1 MIHSRWRPRFR
12 KLLALTPRELSELLW
27 AQTTLLRA
35 QRLVSTRPVGELIA
49 AGEMPPSEAAQ
60 RNRVPDME
68 MAARLALAVQR
79 AANHGVFRP
88 LCLVR
93 AVALNQMLE
102 ARGISGS
109 QIKVGVRLQSGRF
122 AAHAWVELD
131 QTVLGDR
138 ETNIRRF
145 EPLTDLQLLTRR

>member
-1 MIHSRWRPRFR
+1 MIQSRWRPRFR
-12 KLLALTPRELSELLW
+12 KLLALTPREFSELLW
-27 AQTTLLRA
+27 AQTALLRA

-49 AGEMPPSEAAQ
+49 AGEMPPPGAAGQ
-60 RNRVPDME
+60 NRMPDME
-68 MAARLALAVQR
+68 TASRLALAVQR
-79 AANHGVFRP
+79 AAKHGVFRP
-88 LCLVR
+88 LCLVQ

-131 QTVLGDR
+131 QRVLGDR
-138 ETNIRRF
+138 ETNVRRF